1 MLSPKKPFH
10 PEHFSNLKLEAK
22 NIFLN
27 NVAMKNIFDNH
38 GFDSYKRI
46 NYMKEFKFAYDDIH
60 SKKNRNRDTYDRDDK
75 RTESQSV
82 ASIF

>member
-1 MLSPKKPFH
+1 
-10 PEHFSNLKLEAK
+10 
-22 NIFLN
+22 
-27 NVAMKNIFDNH
+27 MKNIFDNH